1 MSTQRG
7 EQVVSCNAPLYRF
20 VFRGKFS
27 FTTVFVL
34 CAAFMFSNIHLAFA
48 DEEGT
53 SESSVQNVGEV
64 EDFVTES
71 AVSEEVSSVEETPVE
86 LLETSEE
93 PPASD
98 EIPISEAE
106 IPPEVIDVAIP
117 VATEP
122 VVSNEPQPTEEVLPS
137 EEASSESNPEPE
149 PEVVT
154 PDDTDLEEVSA
165 TTSTSTTETVAVQV
179 DTLTNADNFY
189 QFSRDECVRVA
200 DGSFYCGDMK
210 EAQEP
215 VIQNDLFAAPDSDG
229 DLEIFLRFDGVESQI
244 THNTEDD
251 AAPYYDARSNTIV
264 WHRLIDDRYQVIS
277 YDIDS
282 GNEEQL
288 THGNENSMEPSRY
301 DEITAWQSW
310 ESNNWEIVLFNG
322 SKTTRLTTSPAHD
335 VAPLVYEGY
344 VIWNTTSADGEQQI
358 AMYDLETK
366 ETTFINDADGASVQ
380 NPRMVLVYETANEN
394 GDVMTKGF
402 DLESKTMVPLTATPR
417 EVPSEIPDSD
427 QTGETRALIQN
438 KSTSKESELMDLSLE
453 PTASSTGSS
462 TPPNLD
468 AVAASTTPTVAASS
482 STSNTIFSTSSI
494 ETVSTDVVIPAYVPT
509 VSTQSVPNP
518 AAVIEDVVIP
528 PFSATTT

>member
-1 MSTQRG
+1 MSTQRR

-53 SESSVQNVGEV
+53 SESSVQSVGEV
-64 EDFVTES
+64 EEFVAEN
-71 AVSEEVSSVEETPVE
+71 AVSEEIAPAEETPIEAVE
-86 LLETSEE
+86 TNEE
-93 PPASD
+93 VSVPVEVPVDEVVTPA
-98 EIPISEAE
+98 EEAA
-106 IPPEVIDVAIP
+106 VAVP
-117 VATEP
+117 ADTEP
-122 VVSNEPQPTEEVLPS
+122 VVDDGTTPADETLLTEDTSPESPS
-137 EEASSESNPEPE
+137 ETENAATDNADLSEP
-149 PEVVT
+149 
-154 PDDTDLEEVSA
+154 SA
-165 TTSTSTTETVAVQV
+165 TTGTSTTETVPVQV

-402 DLESKTMVPLTATPR
+402 DLESKTMVPLTATHR

-438 KSTSKESELMDLSLE
+438 KSTSKESELMDLSPE
-453 PTASSTGSS
+453 PTASSAGSS

-468 AVAASTTPTVAASS
+468 AMASSTATVGTAAS
-482 STSNTIFSTSSI
+482 STSNTVFSTSTV
-494 ETVSTDVVIPAYVPT
+494 ETVSTDVVIPAYVAAT
-509 VSTQSVPNP
+509 STQSLPDLG
-518 AAVIEDVVIP
+518 AIIEDVVIP
-528 PFSATTT
+528 PFSATTS